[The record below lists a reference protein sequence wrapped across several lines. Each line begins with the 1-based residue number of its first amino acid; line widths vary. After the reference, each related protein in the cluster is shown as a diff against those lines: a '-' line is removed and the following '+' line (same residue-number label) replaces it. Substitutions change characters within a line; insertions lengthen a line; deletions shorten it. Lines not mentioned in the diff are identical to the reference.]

1 MVGDQSEMP
10 MTDLATNPDTEV
22 EVDRELLEEAQR
34 QISAISPNAAI
45 NEALR
50 LLVDTSALV
59 RLIRKQADP
68 RWGEI
73 AERGLFDISDGPLR
87 VRPARRHRAGAHRQR
102 PSTRWVS

>member
-1 MVGDQSEMP
+1 MVGDQSEIP

-50 LLVDTSALV
+50 RLVETERAKRRAAGEALHRMV
-59 RLIRKQADP
+59 EN
-68 RWGEI
+68 GELDF
-73 AERGLFDISDGPLR
+73 RPLDS
-87 VRPARRHRAGAHRQR
+87 VDE
-102 PSTRWVS
+102 